1 MGAAKVSAY
10 VTHGVFP
17 NRSWERFK
25 HDNGGEDENS
35 TSFLYSFNYHQAESN
50 WKLIFGTSESNL
62 VQVTGLCPAGYKLL
76 GCSS

>member
-1 MGAAKVSAY
+1 VGQGLSQKLLATMGAAKVSAY

-35 TSFLYSFNYHQAESN
+35 TSFSVF
-50 WKLIFGTSESNL
+50 F
-62 VQVTGLCPAGYKLL
+62 
-76 GCSS
+76 